1 MEPGCRF
8 RIRRISSI
16 RLGVRNRLRASGL
29 VKKSLWPFGFPFL
42 PADTALTASAVS
54 CSVSS
59 KSRIPIFNFL
69 TFIVFSPYRRN
80 VGFKIRNQTVDS
92 SVRVRTFFSGNM
104 AVVSFRPMIVV
115 SHQPVSFRRNQRQ
128 GIIDS
133 FRAGLAPWHLPN
145 LDDHSPSFL
154 VQYLIVL
161 KQNRPLFAR
170 HYGHRC
176 HNSGTPSSEHSYRND
191 LALVLFTEMKYGGLR
206 QKFQNYRPG

>member
-29 VKKSLWPFGFPFL
+29 VNKSLWPFGFTFL
-42 PADTALTASAVS
+42 PVDTALTVSAVS

-80 VGFKIRNQTVDS
+80 VGLKIRKQTVDS
-92 SVRVRTFFSGNM
+92 SVSVRTFFTGNM
-104 AVVSFRPMIVV
+104 AVVSFRPMIIVF
-115 SHQPVSFRRNQRQ
+115 HQPVSCRRNESQ

-133 FRAGLAPWHLPN
+133 FRTGFAPWHHPD

-154 VQYLIVL
+154 VPYLVVL
-161 KQNRPLFAR
+161 KRNRPLFAR
-170 HYGHRC
+170 HYGNRC
-176 HNSGTPSSEHSYRND
+176 
-191 LALVLFTEMKYGGLR
+191 
-206 QKFQNYRPG
+206 